1 VRLPFP
7 ILAIA
12 ALSAALAAPS
22 PALAQ
27 SQADIAESIAALE
40 MGEHTLTGRPGATRT
55 ALADA
60 GKRKGLF
67 SRGPK
72 TERVYTHNQTV
83 VLWPYT
89 RLVEAIVV
97 KHNGS
102 PFLVTSSLGEL
113 GNYSARALTDA
124 DGVFHFRGLK
134 PGRYLLSVKVPYEAA
149 VTVREDTGRTRTE
162 TTFQTSDG
170 FNITSADSVTSKIYD
185 YHNTTSDLEH
195 HVFKIVEVK
204 ADSAVTAIGE
214 MQ

>member
-1 VRLPFP
+1 MRLRPL
-7 ILAIA
+7 ILAGA
-12 ALSAALAAPS
+12 ALSAALAS
-22 PALAQ
+22 PANAQ

-40 MGEHTLTGRPGATRT
+40 MGDHTLTGRPGATRT

-113 GNYSARALTDA
+113 GQYSARALTDA
-124 DGVFHFRGLK
+124 NGVFHFRGLK
-134 PGRYLLSVKVPYEAA
+134 PGRYLLSIRVPYEAA

-162 TTFQTSDG
+162 TTFETDG
-170 FNITSADSVTSKIYD
+170 YNILSADSVTSKVYD
-185 YHNTTSDLEH
+185 YRQATSEFEH

>member
-1 VRLPFP
+1 MRLLPLM
-7 ILAIA
+7 LASA
-12 ALSAALAAPS
+12 ALSTALAS
-22 PALAQ
+22 PANAQ
-27 SQADIAESIAALE
+27 SQADIAESIAGLE
-40 MGEHTLTGRPGATRT
+40 MGNHTLTGRPGATRT
-55 ALADA
+55 VLADA
-60 GKRKGLF
+60 GKRRGLF

-97 KHNGS
+97 KYNGD

-113 GNYSARALTDA
+113 GQYTARSLTDA
-124 DGVFHFRGLK
+124 NGEFRFRGLK
-134 PGRYLLSVKVPYEAA
+134 PGRYLLSIRVPYEAA

-162 TTFQTSDG
+162 TTFETDG
-170 FNITSADSVTSKIYD
+170 YNIIGADSVTSKVYD
-185 YHNTTSDLEH
+185 YRQATSGLEH